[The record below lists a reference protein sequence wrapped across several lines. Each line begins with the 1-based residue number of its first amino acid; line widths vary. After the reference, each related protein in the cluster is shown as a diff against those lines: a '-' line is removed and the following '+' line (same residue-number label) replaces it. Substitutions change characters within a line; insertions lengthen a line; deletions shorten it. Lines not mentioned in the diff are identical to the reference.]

1 MGLLNAMRI
10 NNSATVMPQLEV
22 TAAIAEMYPVNPM
35 NLGYSPDLGYLQ
47 SVSRRAAMTVPA
59 VARARNIIAGT
70 IASLELQTYSEMTEA
85 EIPNRPV
92 IKQPDPGLARDTTV
106 VWTIDDLLFYGYAH
120 WQILAISAEDGRV
133 TQARRIDP
141 LRISTRTDST
151 GQTILGYT
159 LDAQELPMKGVG
171 SLITFWG
178 PDEGILNRASRTINA
193 AIELESAALRMAQE
207 PVPQMVLRN
216 EGMNLPTDQKEA
228 LLTAFK
234 SARRTRSTAYV
245 EGPINLEVVGLDSA
259 QMQLTEARAYT
270 ASEIARVMNI
280 PAWYINAES
289 ATSTYSNVSA
299 ERRSLL
305 DFSLLPYVRSLETRL
320 SMDDITPRGQ
330 YVEVCMDDFLRGNPT
345 ERVDV
350 IVKLLDAGIINID
363 EARAMEDLAP
373 RGSAPVNDA

>member
-1 MGLLNAMRI
+1 
-10 NNSATVMPQLEV
+10 
-22 TAAIAEMYPVNPM
+22 
-35 NLGYSPDLGYLQ
+35 
-47 SVSRRAAMTVPA
+47 MTVPA

-70 IASLELQTYSEMTEA
+70 IASLEMCTYNEMTEA
-85 EIPNRPV
+85 KLPSRPV
-92 IKQPDPGLARDTTV
+92 IKQPDPSLARDTTV
-106 VWTIDDLLFYGYAH
+106 VWSIDDLIFYGVCY
-120 WQILAISAEDGRV
+120 WQILATSPEDGRV

-141 LRISTRTDST
+141 LRVNTRTDST
-151 GQTILGYT
+151 GVRILSYTIDGT
-159 LDAQELPMKGVG
+159 DVPMQGVN
-171 SLITFWG
+171 SLIIFWG
-178 PDEGILNRASRTINA
+178 PDEGVLARASRTINA
-193 AIELESAALRMAQE
+193 AIELEAAALRMAQE

-216 EGMNLPTDQKEA
+216 EGMNLPPDQKEA

-330 YVEVCMDDFLRGNPT
+330 YVEVEMDDFLRGNPT
-345 ERVDV
+345 ERVDI
-350 IVKLLDAGIINID
+350 IVKLLTAGIINID

-373 RGSAPVNDA
+373 RGNPTNDA

>member
-1 MGLLNAMRI
+1 
-10 NNSATVMPQLEV
+10 MPEIDV
-22 TAAIAEMYPVNPM
+22 TAAVAEMYPVNPM
-35 NLGYSPDLGYLQ
+35 NLGYSPDLGAIAP
-47 SVSRRAAMTVPA
+47 VSRRAAMTVPA

-70 IASLELQTYSEMTEA
+70 IASLEMETYQESTEA
-85 EIPNRPV
+85 EIPSRPV
-92 IKQPDPGLARDTTV
+92 IKQPDPGLARSTTM
-106 VWTIDDLLFYGYAH
+106 VWTIDDLLFYGRAY
-120 WQILAISAEDGRV
+120 WQILATSMEDGRV

-141 LRISTRTDST
+141 LRVNARTDST
-151 GQTILGYT
+151 GQTILAYT
-159 LDAQELPMKGVG
+159 VDGQTVPMKGVG
-171 SLITFWG
+171 SLIVFWG
-178 PDEGILNRASRTINA
+178 PDEGVLVRASRTVSA

-207 PVPQMVLRN
+207 PVPAMVLRN
-216 EGMNLPTDQKEA
+216 EGMNLPADQKEA

-234 SARRTRSTAYV
+234 TARRNRSTAYV

-289 ATSTYSNVSA
+289 ASSTYSNVSA

-305 DFSLLPYVRSLETRL
+305 DFSLRPYIDSVESRL

-330 YVEVCMDDFLRGNPT
+330 YVEFCMDDFLRGNPT

-350 IVKLLDAGIINID
+350 IVKMLDAGIINID

-373 RGSAPVNDA
+373 RGGAPVDV

>member
-1 MGLLNAMRI
+1 VGLLNAMRI
-10 NNSATVMPQLEV
+10 NNSAIVMPEIDV

-35 NLGYSPDLGYLQ
+35 NLGYTPDMGYLQ
-47 SVSRRAAMTVPA
+47 PISRRAAMTVPA

-70 IASLELQTYSEMTEA
+70 IASLEICTYNEMTQA
-85 EIPNRPV
+85 KLPSRPV
-92 IKQPDPGLARDTTV
+92 IKQPDPSLARNTTTC
-106 VWTIDDLLFYGYAH
+106 WTIDDLIFYGVAY
-120 WQILAISAEDGRV
+120 WSILAVSPEDGRV

-141 LRISTRTDST
+141 LRVNTRTDST
-151 GQTILGYT
+151 GVLILSYT
-159 LDAQELPMKGVG
+159 VDGVDVPMRGVG
-171 SLITFWG
+171 SLIIFWG
-178 PDEGILNRASRTINA
+178 PDEGVLARASRTINA
-193 AIELESAALRMAQE
+193 AIELEAAALRMAQE

-216 EGMNLPTDQKEA
+216 EGMNLPPDQKEA

-305 DFSLLPYVRSLETRL
+305 DFSLRPYLDSFESRL

-330 YVEVCMDDFLRGNPT
+330 YVEVEMDDFLRGNPT

-350 IVKLLDAGIINID
+350 IVKLLESGIINID

-373 RGSAPVNDA
+373 RGNPTNDA